1 MNAVVIQHNLPI
13 AVVATHSSAP
23 LHTKV
28 GYRTLR
34 KYLLRDD
41 RPGNEATLQI
51 FLQEWVPP
59 NCALEVKQD

>member
-1 MNAVVIQHNLPI
+1 MNAVAIQHNLPI

-23 LHTKV
+23 LHIKV

-41 RPGNEATLQI
+41 RPEATLQI

-59 NCALEVKQD
+59 NYALEVK